1 MASSELSRTYR
12 HAVMPHHLLYVG
24 MKIIGLR
31 VRNLLNVAYKFIGK
45 DTHIIRQQIESE
57 EYINSCIKSNHAFLK
72 STPNSAYYLSQR
84 KRNLFAIIWQEGTP
98 TGFLTRSVN
107 EVGWP
112 DLMKLLY
119 KLRHN
124 GTEISD
130 ENLSELCYMDKS
142 TVINEDS
149 VTPAIFLN
157 KLVNVILKI

>member
-1 MASSELSRTYR
+1 M
-12 HAVMPHHLLYVG
+12 
-24 MKIIGLR
+24 
-31 VRNLLNVAYKFIGK
+31 
-45 DTHIIRQQIESE
+45 
-57 EYINSCIKSNHAFLK
+57 
-72 STPNSAYYLSQR
+72 
-84 KRNLFAIIWQEGTP
+84 
-98 TGFLTRSVN
+98 N